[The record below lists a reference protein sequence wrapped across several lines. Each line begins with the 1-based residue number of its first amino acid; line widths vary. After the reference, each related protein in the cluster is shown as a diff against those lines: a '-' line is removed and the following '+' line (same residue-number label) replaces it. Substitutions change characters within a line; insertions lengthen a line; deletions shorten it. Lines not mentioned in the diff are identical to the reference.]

1 MVNLPVTFT
10 IGLSPVSLNQ
20 FFGRASWHTR
30 RKLQHAFKVA
40 VLRGLSQ
47 AGIERGT
54 LSTPVGIT
62 IVGLYNGRVLD
73 HDNIAAKLII
83 DPLKGYLLADD
94 SPKYIAWV
102 KLSGKKSAQA
112 GTEITLEPAQC

>member
-1 MVNLPVTFT
+1 MVKLPLTFT
-10 IGLSPVSLNQ
+10 IPLAPVSLNQ

-30 RKLQHAFKVA
+30 RKLQHTFRVA

-47 AGIERGT
+47 ARIERGI
-54 LSTPVGIT
+54 LPPKVGIT
-62 IVGLYNGRVLD
+62 IVGQYKGRVLD

-94 SPKYIAWV
+94 SPEYIAWI
-102 KLSGKKSAQA
+102 KLSGYKSDRP
-112 GTEITLEPAQC
+112 GTEITLEHV

>member
-1 MVNLPVTFT
+1 
-10 IGLSPVSLNQ
+10 LNQ

-30 RKLQHAFKVA
+30 KKLQHEFKVA

-54 LSTPVGIT
+54 LSTRVGIT
-62 IVGLYNGRVLD
+62 IIGRYTGRALD

-83 DPLKGYLLADD
+83 DPLKGYLLTDD
-94 SPKYIAWV
+94 SPEYIAWV
-102 KLSGKKSAQA
+102 KLSGSKSDRP
-112 GTEITLEPAQC
+112 GTEIILEQA